1 MNKKTILIVDD
12 EEKNIKLIKGILGP
26 DDYTLVGVLNGEDAI
41 KTVPNVCPDCILLDI
56 MMPVM
61 NGYEVCRILKSDVR
75 TSMIPIIMVTAL
87 SEKENIVKTMAAGA
101 DDFLSKPVD
110 STELRVRVKSLLRI
124 KAYYDALRSNNEEI
138 IEKNEKLHA
147 LERKKEELTNMIIHD
162 LRSPLMVISGG
173 MEMLSRESEALSEN
187 QRKRVFSCIRSCE
200 EIDQLIQ
207 NLLDIHKMEE
217 GKLQLKKE
225 DIDMIAVAADVVS
238 HFSFQAARKGI
249 LLSHTESDHLPFIPA
264 DLILMK
270 RVLSNLL
277 NNAIRHTPEN
287 GSIVVSMSLL
297 SEPPLF
303 ELCVKDTGTGVEAQY
318 REKIFDKFQQTALKD
333 AGVKVGSS
341 GLGLAFCKMAVEA
354 HGGRIWVESEGKGKG
369 STFVIQLPVN
379 QNSIQEES
387 VAEPADDT
395 ARKARVLIIDD
406 EVEIRQL
413 LYDIVISHGH
423 HAEVAAD
430 GSQGLELFKSREFDL
445 VCTDLGMPGISGWQV
460 AEEIKHT
467 GKKVPVVVI
476 SGWSVHLNPTE
487 MQEKGVNIILQKPFQ
502 VNQIVQLVQEGL
514 LLKDRFEAT
523 HKDLS

>member
-1 MNKKTILIVDD
+1 MTNKTILIVDD

-26 DDYTLVGVLNGEDAI
+26 GAYNLVGVSNGEEAV
-41 KTVPNVCPDCILLDI
+41 KTVTIICPDLILLDI
-56 MMPVM
+56 MMPGM
-61 NGYEVCRILKSDVR
+61 DGYEVCGIIKRDER
-75 TSMIPIIMVTAL
+75 TSMIPILMVTAL
-87 SEKENIVKTMAAGA
+87 SEQEDMVKAMEAGA

-110 STELRVRVKSLLRI
+110 HTELRVRVKSLLRI
-124 KAYYDALRSNNEEI
+124 KAYHDTLRSNNEEI

-173 MEMLSRESEALSEN
+173 LEMLSRDKASFSEN
-187 QRKRVFSCIRSCE
+187 HLKRLTSCIQSCE
-200 EIDQLIQ
+200 DIDLLIH

-217 GKLQLKKE
+217 GKLQLNKE
-225 DIDMIAVAADVVS
+225 ELDMTAVADEVVS
-238 HFSFQAARKGI
+238 RFTGQTEKKHIS
-249 LLSHTESDHLPFIPA
+249 LCHTESLHIPFIPA
-264 DLILMK
+264 DAILMK

-277 NNAIRHTPEN
+277 NNAIRHTPE
-287 GSIVVSMSLL
+287 GGTIAVSMDFFF
-297 SEPPLF
+297 EPPIF
-303 ELCVKDTGTGVEAQY
+303 ELRVTDTGSGVEAQY
-318 REKIFDKFQQTALKD
+318 REKIFDKFEQTALKD

-467 GKKVPVVVI
+467 GKKVPVAVI
-476 SGWSVHLNPTE
+476 SGWSVNLNPTE
-487 MQEKGVNIILQKPFQ
+487 MQAKGVNIILQKPFQ

-514 LLKDRFEAT
+514 LLKDRFEAA
-523 HKDLS
+523 HKNLS